1 MVDAFSTNPSQ
12 TIEKQIDCLS
22 ISNIDDIDF
31 YFDIERSIKWV
42 LDNGFKR
49 IALQFPDE
57 HLNNSIKISS
67 KLKKSLPESTF
78 FILADTSYG
87 SCCVD
92 TVAAEH
98 YNADAII
105 HYGHSCLSQVENI
118 PTLLVFDKSPLD
130 INTIFTQV
138 EKIGHKLI
146 ILYDVSYHY
155 LYEKIHYKFKE
166 NSDVFVS
173 KLILPGE
180 NGQDLKIHFSRQ
192 LPLDLK
198 NSSDSY
204 SFFYIG
210 NKTALKNCF
219 LFYFNKNRFYQYN
232 CGKCEEVMFNQTNR
246 ELMKRYYLIEKAKDS
261 SIFGILIGTMSV
273 AKYKDAI
280 NHVAKILQ
288 KAQRRYY
295 SFLIG
300 KLNCPKLNNF
310 MEVDTYVL
318 VACNENSLIDS
329 KELNKPIINVY
340 ELEMAFNCA
349 RLWGDEYVV
358 DYQQLLENSLHYI
371 SLKLS
376 DQEADVSLVTGG
388 SRLVKKEE
396 SADAKETTVVNRDRA
411 WTVSTLAAK
420 DILKNRSWTGLEQKL
435 GQTEVEKAIEGTKGI
450 AAEYESEPIK

>member
-1 MVDAFSTNPSQ
+1 MVDAFSTSDVQ

-22 ISNIDDIDF
+22 IPKVDDIDF
-31 YFDIERSIKWV
+31 FFDIERSIKWI
-42 LDNGFKR
+42 LDNGFER
-49 IALQFPDE
+49 VALQFPDE
-57 HLNNSIKISS
+57 HLNYSIQVIS
-67 KLKKSLPESTF
+67 KLKESLPECTF

-105 HYGHSCLSQVENI
+105 HYGHSCLSQVEKI

-130 INTIFTQV
+130 IHKIYSHI
-138 EKIGHKLI
+138 EKISHKLI
-146 ILYDVSYHY
+146 VLYDVSYHH
-155 LYEKIHYKFKE
+155 LFNDLKNIFK
-166 NSDVFVS
+166 NNPNVFIS
-173 KLILPGE
+173 KLVLHDDKDS
-180 NGQDLKIHFSRQ
+180 NLKILFSRE
-192 LPLDLK
+192 LPIDLK

-204 SFFYIG
+204 YFFYIG
-210 NKTALKNCF
+210 NKTSLKNCF
-219 LFYFNKNRFYQYN
+219 LFYFNKNRFYQYDSDV
-232 CGKCEEVMFNQTNR
+232 CEEVLFNKTNR
-246 ELMKRYYLIEKAKDS
+246 ELMKRYYLIEKAKDA

-329 KELNKPIINVY
+329 KELHKPIINVY

-349 RLWGDEYVV
+349 RLWGEEYVV
-358 DYQQLLENSLHYI
+358 DYQQLLESSLHYVP
-371 SLKLS
+371 LKLS
-376 DQEADVSLVTGG
+376 DQESDVSLITGG
-388 SRLVKKEE
+388 SRFVKRDE
-396 SADAKETTVVNRDRA
+396 SEVVSETALVNRDRA
-411 WTVSTLAAK
+411 WAVSTLAAK

-435 GQTEVEKAIEGTKGI
+435 GQSEVGKAVEGTIGI
-450 AAEYESEPIK
+450 AAGYESEPLK

>member
-1 MVDAFSTNPSQ
+1 MVDAFSTNAVQ
-12 TIEKQIDCLS
+12 TIEKEINCLN
-22 ISNIDDIDF
+22 ISKVDDIDF
-31 YFDIERSIKWV
+31 YFDIDKSIKWI
-42 LDNGFKR
+42 LDNQFKR

-57 HLNNSIKISS
+57 HLNNSIKVIS
-67 KLKKSLPESTF
+67 KLKISLSECTF

-98 YNADAII
+98 YDADAII
-105 HYGHSCLSQVENI
+105 HYGHSCLSQVEKI
-118 PTLLVFDKSPLD
+118 PTLLVFDKNPLD
-130 INTIFTQV
+130 LNKIFIEIN
-138 EKIGHKLI
+138 KISKKLI

-155 LYEKIHYKFKE
+155 LYEDLVNQFKD
-166 NSDVFVS
+166 NSDVFIS
-173 KLILPGE
+173 KLVLTGE
-180 NGQDLKIHFSRQ
+180 TTNETKVLFSRL

-198 NSSDSY
+198 NDSESY
-204 SFFYIG
+204 SFFYVG
-210 NKTALKNCF
+210 NKTSIKNCF
-219 LFYFNKNRFYQYN
+219 LFYFNKNSFYQYD
-232 CGKCEEVMFNQTNR
+232 CGQCEKVLFNKTNR

-261 SIFGILIGTMSV
+261 KIFGILIGTMSV

-288 KAQRRYY
+288 KAKRRYY

-329 KELNKPIINVY
+329 KELHKPIINVY

-371 SLKLS
+371 PLKLDEQES
-376 DQEADVSLVTGG
+376 DMSLITGG
-388 SRLVKKEE
+388 CRFVQNNENDDDKEM
-396 SADAKETTVVNRDRA
+396 ALVNRDRA
-411 WTVSTLAAK
+411 WTVSTLGAK
-420 DILKNRSWTGLEQKL
+420 DILKNRSWTGLEQNL
-435 GQTEVEKAIEGTKGI
+435 GQTEVSIAVEGTKGI
-450 AAEYESEPIK
+450 AAGYESEPLK